1 MKKNIIELNHNEKK
15 TFSSI
20 LNKLMPKTFPW
31 WNKIRID
38 DCYIRL
44 YVNMNIVVI
53 QSDINVDREWA
64 EEGYYQFND
73 KRANFDDPE
82 HEITLGDLY
91 GSKTGDKVRENI
103 LNLFLAY
110 YPGENVKE
118 IRFYANVTFDD
129 I

>member
-1 MKKNIIELNHNEKK
+1 MKKNIIELNHNERK
-15 TFSSI
+15 TFSTI
-20 LNKLMPKTFPW
+20 LNRIMPKTFPW

-44 YVNMNIVVI
+44 YVNKNIVVI

-64 EEGYYQFND
+64 EKGYYEWNL
-73 KRANFDDPE
+73 KRADFDDPE

-91 GSKTGDKVRENI
+91 GGNTGDKIRENI
-103 LNLFLAY
+103 LNLFLTY

-118 IRFYANVTFDD
+118 IRFYAYVTFDD